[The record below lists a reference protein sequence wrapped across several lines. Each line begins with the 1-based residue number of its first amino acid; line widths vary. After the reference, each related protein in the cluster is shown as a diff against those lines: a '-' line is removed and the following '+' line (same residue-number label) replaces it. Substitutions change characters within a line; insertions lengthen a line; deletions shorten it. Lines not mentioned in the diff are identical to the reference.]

1 MNQRRLNLEKQR
13 FWTNLIRRQRQSGLS
28 IRAFCAAESL
38 AEPNF
43 YWWRRELARRKMP
56 RRPEP
61 STRRQKPAPALAEAA
76 QFVPVTVTPSS
87 PCAVVEVALPGG
99 VIIRVPQGCSQ
110 LLREVLAALEA
121 NRC

>member
-1 MNQRRLNLEKQR
+1 MNKRRMDGTKERLWRDRISRHE
-13 FWTNLIRRQRQSGLS
+13 QSALS

-38 AEPNF
+38 SEPNF
-43 YWWRRELARRKMP
+43 YWWRRELARRKVP
-56 RRPEP
+56 RRAEL
-61 STRRQKPAPALAEAA
+61 STRRQTPALALAEAT

-87 PCAVVEVALPGG
+87 PCPVIEITLPGG
-99 VIIRVPQGCSQ
+99 VLIRVPQGCSQ